1 MLEEPNVMS
10 VIFFFC
16 KKDCF
21 CRAKFSHGIALNWE
35 LYALFELPY
44 SKFVHRYF
52 EHGSNIFGIYDTS
65 EFFQIKTVTSLSVIL
80 LKIMSSYSG
89 YTLLVLCLQKVVLL
103 IKSFESKNL

>member
-1 MLEEPNVMS
+1 MLEEPNVIS

-16 KKDCF
+16 KKDC
-21 CRAKFSHGIALNWE
+21 FSHGIALNWE

-89 YTLLVLCLQKVVLL
+89 YTLLSLCLQK
-103 IKSFESKNL
+103 